1 MTPSQ
6 PLLLHEAVGRE
17 PVRRQPARPHR
28 NAAPRWHNCFQRAP
42 AFDERSRQQ
51 LHAAPLEAVE
61 DGEGRVDLFVQRP
74 PLDELEAGDA
84 AAIDRDDLAV
94 DHDVTAR
101 KTLEGPGNFREL
113 RGDVLGLRE

>member
-1 MTPSQ
+1 M
-6 PLLLHEAVGRE
+6 
-17 PVRRQPARPHR
+17 
-28 NAAPRWHNCFQRAP
+28 
-42 AFDERSRQQ
+42 
-51 LHAAPLEAVE
+51 
-61 DGEGRVDLFVQRP
+61 DLFVQRP